1 MVCND
6 CCFNRVVFLLG
17 EKVLIG
23 FSDQQKQEFIDALN
37 QIMPYG
43 KYKGNRMYEL
53 PGHYLA
59 WFNRQGFPDNKL
71 GRQMALV
78 FELDHN
84 ALKHLFSQYFER
96 E

>member
-1 MVCND
+1 MKFSEQQQAD
-6 CCFNRVVFLLG
+6 FLNAL
-17 EKVLIG
+17 
-23 FSDQQKQEFIDALN
+23 QQK
-37 QIMPYG
+37 MPFG
-43 KYKGNRMYEL
+43 KYQGRQLMDL

-84 ALKHLFSQYFER
+84 GLLSKIKNKLNSDKGA
-96 E
+96 

>member
-1 MVCND
+1 MTHNK
-6 CCFNRVVFLLG
+6 N
-17 EKVLIG
+17 
-23 FSDQQKQEFIDALN
+23 QQQAFIDALN
-37 QIMPYG
+37 QTMPYG
-43 KYKGNRMYEL
+43 KYKGRRLHQL

-84 ALKHLFSQYFER
+84 ALLPLFKKYLVFD
-96 E
+96 

>member
-1 MVCND
+1 MTP
-6 CCFNRVVFLLG
+6 
-17 EKVLIG
+17 
-23 FSDQQKQEFIDALN
+23 FSEQQKQDFITALN

-43 KYKGNRMYEL
+43 KYKGNRLYEL

-59 WFNRQGFPDNKL
+59 WFNRQGFPNNRL

-84 ALKHLFSQYFER
+84 ALLPLFKKYLDR
-96 E
+96 T

>member
-1 MVCND
+1 MSKQHN
-6 CCFNRVVFLLG
+6 
-17 EKVLIG
+17 
-23 FSDQQKQEFIDALN
+23 QQQVFIDALN

-43 KYKGNRMYEL
+43 KYRGKYLYEL

-71 GRQMALV
+71 GQQMALV

-84 ALKHLFSQYFER
+84 NLMHLFSQYLKKPV
-96 E
+96 